1 MFIKEFI
8 KCKLTDNRFYDVL
21 YPGNMEDIDFV
32 AIFFDDAFRHIYRYG
47 AMEFVEKLKTNNR
60 SGMSSE
66 MISLDMDNEH
76 NLAYISEPYDNS
88 QKEITPEIQLLIN
101 NESTIELCHK
111 NFIGYV
117 VMGQEN
123 LFYLLLKW
131 AELRDRKV
139 PFILL
144 YLDDKN
150 WYDSLSFE
158 THEAMD
164 QFVADHLQK

>member
-1 MFIKEFI
+1 MNIKQYKKI
-8 KCKLTDNRFYDVL
+8 KFQFNDYSLLNIQSE
-21 YPGNMEDIDFV
+21 YPISYI

-47 AMEFVEKLKTNNR
+47 TMEFVEKLKTNNR

-66 MISLDMDNEH
+66 MISLDIDNEH

-88 QKEITPEIQLLIN
+88 QKEITPEIQQLIN

-131 AELRDRKV
+131 AELCDGKV

-144 YLDDKN
+144 YLDDEN

-164 QFVADHLQK
+164 RFVADNLQK